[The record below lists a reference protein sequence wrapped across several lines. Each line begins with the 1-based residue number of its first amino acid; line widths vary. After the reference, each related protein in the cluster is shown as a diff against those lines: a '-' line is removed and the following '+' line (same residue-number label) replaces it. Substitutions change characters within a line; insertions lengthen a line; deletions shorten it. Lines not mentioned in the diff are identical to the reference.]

1 MTSVHCTDSPTSAYP
16 PSEND
21 FAENLTN
28 LSRDESTTNRTDL
41 GVMDDVG
48 FCGAACILTMYE
60 ISLPV
65 IITGALTFV
74 VGIIGNSLVIFSVCR
89 NKCLRTGINFYLVS
103 LAMADLVTAAV
114 FAPMETVEFFLK
126 DWQLGL
132 FACKGVAF
140 VHLLTRTCS
149 ALTLTAIAVERRH
162 VITQP
167 LKAKSS
173 ATTSRT
179 RRLIA
184 AVWVTSVLLC
194 VPKLVGQRLIA
205 QKVPFDVEV
214 VYHCQ
219 LAWDSTAFQQIY
231 AVYLMVLLF
240 VIPVLGML
248 VSHIRAIYKLRGD
261 SKENGGFLNG
271 TGGNGG
277 KRASKA
283 QVTRILVIVVVLYAI
298 FWGPMLILNLAMKF
312 ELVDRY
318 TQAVY
323 AMRLAFTLLS
333 LLHSCVN
340 PIAYAFVSRNFR
352 SGLRRAIRSVM
363 PRGKME
369 DSASGGSLSGNNN
382 APSSNGY
389 YRQVRT
395 LPDNMLNLW
404 LWQMSRQLRQR
415 GPASPSELTT
425 V

>member
-1 MTSVHCTDSPTSAYP
+1 MTTVHVTAFPTTAYP
-16 PSEND
+16 PNHNASSM
-21 FAENLTN
+21 N
-28 LSRDESTTNRTDL
+28 LSRDELTMNGTDF
-41 GVMDDVG
+41 MDDEG

-65 IITGALTFV
+65 IISGALTFV
-74 VGIIGNSLVIFSVCR
+74 LGIIGNSLVIFSVCR
-89 NKCLRTGINFYLVS
+89 NRCLRTGINFYLVS
-103 LAMADLVTAAV
+103 LATADLLTAAV
-114 FAPMETVEFFLK
+114 FVPVETVEFFLS
-126 DWQLGL
+126 DWQLGW
-132 FACKGVAF
+132 FTCKVVAF

-179 RRLIA
+179 RRLIS
-184 AVWVTSVLLC
+184 AVWVASLLLS

-205 QKVPFDVEV
+205 HEVPFDVEV

-219 LAWDSTAFQQIY
+219 MSWDSTAFQQVY
-231 AVYLMVLLF
+231 AVYLMVVLF
-240 VIPVLGML
+240 VTPVLGML

-261 SKENGGFLNG
+261 SKANSDFLNG
-271 TGGNGG
+271 TGGKGG

-283 QVTRILVIVVVLYAI
+283 QVTRILVAVVVLYAI
-298 FWGPMLILNLAMKF
+298 FWGPVLTLNLTMKF
-312 ELVDRY
+312 DLVSPY

-323 AMRLAFTLLS
+323 AMRLAFTQLS

-352 SGLRRAIRSVM
+352 LGLARALRSLTHHG
-363 PRGKME
+363 RQE
-369 DSASGGSLSGNNN
+369 DSASGGGSHSGHHPP
-382 APSSNGY
+382 PSHGY
-389 YRQVRT
+389 FRQVPT
-395 LPDNMLNLW
+395 VPDNTYNMW
-404 LWQMSRQLRQR
+404 LWQISRQLQER
-415 GPASPSELTT
+415 GPASEVTT